1 MPKKTNN
8 KPLTPGTKA
17 PKSGQAVEV
26 GSRGGNPGKTE
37 VTLVQGKKVPPT
49 SAPGR
54 KVQIVD
60 ETKHKKK

>member
-8 KPLTPGTKA
+8 KTLTPGTKA
-17 PKSGQAVEV
+17 PLSGQGIEV
-26 GSRGGNPGKTE
+26 GPMGGNPSKTE

-54 KVQIVD
+54 KIQIVD